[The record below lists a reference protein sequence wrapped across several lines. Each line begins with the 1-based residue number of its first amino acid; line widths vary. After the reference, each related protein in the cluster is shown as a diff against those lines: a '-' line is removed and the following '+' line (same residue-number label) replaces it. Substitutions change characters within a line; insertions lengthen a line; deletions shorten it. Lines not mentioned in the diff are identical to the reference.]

1 MPSRKKRANKNKGIK
16 KKREGV
22 LSAKKRAQF
31 QNKKTRGQRPQFRCQ
46 IFARPQSIYAYLW
59 YPSLNPVVTDGCSM
73 QPGIQGFLVSIIGF
87 LIIPLVW
94 SGERKEIAIPM
105 FAHIIYGQN

>member
-1 MPSRKKRANKNKGIK
+1 MTAHKKAPSRKKRAHSQK
-16 KKREGV
+16 KKREGNALNLDV
-22 LSAKKRAQF
+22 KFLRAL
-31 QNKKTRGQRPQFRCQ
+31 NL
-46 IFARPQSIYAYLW
+46 YNAYLW